1 MRTDPEQSGGSFPSR
16 ADLDWGGG
24 RLSAPRFF
32 GEAEDAARSDERA
45 PVAEIVLFQVGTH
58 VFAAAVRDVVRI
70 GTVRDLAAEALVL
83 TSALGAPFTQQRGI
97 VVAVPGAERALV
109 VDQVIGFR
117 TVLEADVQP
126 LPAFA
131 AACIHSG
138 ALSGLVVLDEMPMP
152 FIDLPTLLAE
162 HAAGHGC
169 TGAVA
174 P

>member
-1 MRTDPEQSGGSFPSR
+1 MRADPEWEGGS
-16 ADLDWGGG
+16 
-24 RLSAPRFF
+24 LSTPRFLD
-32 GEAEDAARSDERA
+32 EDPERHGASA

-58 VFAAAVRDVVRI
+58 VFAAPVRDVVRI
-70 GTVRDLAAEALVL
+70 GTVRDLAAEDLVL
-83 TSALGAPFTQQRGI
+83 ESALGAPFTHQRGI
-97 VVAVPGAERALV
+97 VVAAVGAERALV

-152 FIDLPTLLAE
+152 FIDLPTLLRE
-162 HAAGHGC
+162 HAARHGSP
-169 TGAVA
+169 GAAA

>member
-1 MRTDPEQSGGSFPSR
+1 MSLPAPSLPVGRSDLERYRGS
-16 ADLDWGGG
+16 L
-24 RLSAPRFF
+24 LAPRPFDVESDQTN
-32 GEAEDAARSDERA
+32 GEAA
-45 PVAEIVLFQVGTH
+45 PVSEIVLFQVGTH

-70 GTVRDLAAEALVL
+70 GTVRDLPAEDLVL
-83 TSALGAPFTQQRGI
+83 ESALGAPFTHQRGI
-97 VVAVPGAERALV
+97 VVASLGTERALV
-109 VDQVIGFR
+109 VDQVVGFR

-138 ALSGLVVLDEMPMP
+138 ALSGLLVLDEMPMP

-162 HAAGHGC
+162 HAARHGC
-169 TGAVA
+169 PGAAA

>member
-1 MRTDPEQSGGSFPSR
+1 VRPLADR
-16 ADLDWGGG
+16 ADLEWEGG
-24 RLSAPRFF
+24 RLSAPRFL
-32 GEAEDAARSDERA
+32 GDEEDPARHDERA

-58 VFAAAVRDVVRI
+58 VFAAPVRDVVRI
-70 GTVRDLAAEALVL
+70 GTVRDLAAEDLVL
-83 TSALGAPFTQQRGI
+83 ESALGAPFTHQRGI

-138 ALSGLVVLDEMPMP
+138 ALSGLVVLDDMPMP

-162 HAAGHGC
+162 HAARPGRA
-169 TGAVA
+169 GAAA

>member
-1 MRTDPEQSGGSFPSR
+1 M
-16 ADLDWGGG
+16 
-24 RLSAPRFF
+24 
-32 GEAEDAARSDERA
+32 SDTA
-45 PVAEIVLFQVGTH
+45 SEIVLFQVGTH

-70 GTVRDLAAEALVL
+70 GTVRDLASEDLVVE
-83 TSALGAPFTQQRGI
+83 SALGTPFTRQRGI
-97 VVAVPGAERALV
+97 VVATPGAERALV

-117 TVLEADVQP
+117 TVLDSDVQP

-162 HAAGHGC
+162 HAARHGS
-169 TGAVA
+169 TGAA
-174 P
+174 PT